1 MPVGGRT
8 GGEEAEEVLLISME
22 VGRERERE
30 SESERESATH
40 LGDLLQGLAKVV
52 ITDDGEAKECVEDDN
67 KVDNDA
73 PPLVR
78 RRAAGAPAEALLVC
92 RAALAVAHYGTSD
105 TNVATC
111 YLTGRLGRVG
121 TEEDSGTECQC
132 LHTNTNNSNACM
144 ARDLQQTT
152 LCPNN
157 TVSNDILRNDIL
169 GAALLRWRYCCC

>member
-1 MPVGGRT
+1 
-8 GGEEAEEVLLISME
+8 ME
-22 VGRERERE
+22 VGRARER
-30 SESERESATH
+30 ESERESATH

-132 LHTNTNNSNACM
+132 FATPRTTTTTPAMHAWRETYSKRRCVLI
-144 ARDLQQTT
+144 T
-152 LCPNN
+152 LCPM
-157 TVSNDILRNDIL
+157 TSSAMTSWAPPCCDGGI
-169 GAALLRWRYCCC
+169 AAADHTEE